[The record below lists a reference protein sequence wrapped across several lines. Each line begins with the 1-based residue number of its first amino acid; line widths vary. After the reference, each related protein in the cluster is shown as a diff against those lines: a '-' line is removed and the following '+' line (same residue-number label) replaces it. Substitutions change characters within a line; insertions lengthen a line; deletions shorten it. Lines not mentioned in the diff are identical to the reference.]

1 MKLEPISAIH
11 MEKQLGWAQKLG
23 GAVSLEISKAGQ
35 TVLARL
41 MEPQIW
47 YQLASSVWGEL
58 RKRTIASAVLDD
70 RCFSSSLYATG
81 AFQATIPMLELRGNK
96 SEEVSLCVGSL
107 RGAVWGSRSFF
118 HQLNP
123 CWFL

>member
-1 MKLEPISAIH
+1 MKLEPKPAIQ
-11 MEKQLGWAQKLG
+11 MEKQCGRTGKLG
-23 GAVSLEISKAGQ
+23 EVESLGISKAGQ

-41 MEPQIW
+41 MEPQMW
-47 YQLASSVWGEL
+47 YQLASSVPGEL